1 MQFQQL
7 LYWNILIIYV
17 SINKNTFNL
26 EIIGMAQCL
35 KHQYDIT
42 RALSPINKTI
52 LFRARMIANR
62 TP

>member
-1 MQFQQL
+1 
-7 LYWNILIIYV
+7 
-17 SINKNTFNL
+17 
-26 EIIGMAQCL
+26 MAQCL
-35 KHQYDIT
+35 KQQYDNT